1 MKQLIVYDLDG
12 TLVDTLEDIA
22 ASANH
27 MRAELGL
34 PLLPARQIRGYIGQ
48 GLHEL
53 VRHCLHTEDPKLV
66 EQGTKIYRR
75 HYTLHLLDHSRL
87 YPHAPSVLAYFKGRR
102 QAVITNKP
110 NPYSRDILTALGI
123 ADFFF
128 DIIGGNSAY
137 PKKPDPTS
145 LLALMASERIDPTEA
160 LFVGDSP
167 IDIETG
173 RKAGVFT
180 VTVTHGLSDRA
191 ELVHAQPDL
200 LVSDFQEFLEAAR
213 HHQW

>member
-1 MKQLIVYDLDG
+1 MKRLIVYDLDG

-27 MRAELGL
+27 MRAQLGL
-34 PLLPARQIRGYIGQ
+34 PQLPARQIRGYIGQ

-53 VRHCLHTEDPKLV
+53 VRHCLQTEDPKLV
-66 EQGTKIYRR
+66 DQGTKIYRR
-75 HYTLHLLDHSRL
+75 YYTLHLLDHSRL
-87 YPHAPSVLAYFKGRR
+87 YPDVPAVLAHFKGRR

-123 ADFFF
+123 AEYFI

-145 LLALMASERIDPTEA
+145 LLALMASEQIDAADT

-173 RKAGVFT
+173 RKAGVLT
-180 VTVTHGLSDRA
+180 VTVMHGLSDRE
-191 ELVHAQPDL
+191 ELMRAQPDL
-200 LVSDFQEFLEAAR
+200 LVSDFQEFLAAAR
-213 HHQW
+213 HHRW